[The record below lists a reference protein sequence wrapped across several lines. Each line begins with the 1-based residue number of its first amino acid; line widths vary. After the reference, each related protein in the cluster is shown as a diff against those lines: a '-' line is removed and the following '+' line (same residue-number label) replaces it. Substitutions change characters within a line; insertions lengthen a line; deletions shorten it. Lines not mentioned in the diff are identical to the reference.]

1 MIRIPSLHRRARGL
15 RVAALTFV
23 LAGLP
28 SGHVVAA
35 DLVGL
40 YAGGAI
46 GQSQVKASAPAFAG
60 SDFKENHSAFKVMV
74 GLRPLSPVGAEIAYV
89 DLGHPRGSV
98 NFPASGGPVDVT
110 MKGTAAFG
118 ILYVPLPVPVLDVYA
133 KVGVAHLQSTVNYS
147 LALGRLCII
156 QNPNCNAF
164 RLDRTN
170 TSFAAGAGAQLK
182 FGSWAVRAEYERFKG
197 AGGNPGLASLGLTW
211 TFL

>member
-1 MIRIPSLHRRARGL
+1 MIRIPSLHRRARRP
-15 RVAALTFV
+15 RVAALTLV
-23 LAGLP
+23 LAVLP
-28 SGHVVAA
+28 SGHAVAA

-74 GLRPLSPVGAEIAYV
+74 GLRPLSPVGAEIAYL
-89 DLGHPRGSV
+89 DLGHPRGNV

-118 ILYVPLPVPVLDVYA
+118 ILYLPLPVPVLDIYA
-133 KVGVAHLQSTVNYS
+133 KVGVARLQSTVNYS
-147 LALGRLCII
+147 LAFGRLCII
-156 QNPNCNAF
+156 QNPNCNVF
-164 RLDRTN
+164 RLDRTD

-182 FGSWAVRAEYERFKG
+182 FGSWAARAEYERFKA